1 MYRDI
6 TEIKQF
12 YQSSLGKLTAQILG
26 GKIKSFWTEKI
37 HTDKNVIG
45 IGYPLPYLDNCTHEK
60 TFSVMTATQG
70 VVRWPNI
77 GPCRTVL
84 TEDHILPLA
93 DNSAERLL
101 LIHAVENA
109 DYLRELMHEVWR
121 VLEPNGRVLLV
132 VPSRAGLWADSD
144 KTPFGHGRPY
154 SMKQLRN
161 LLHGLQFVI
170 ESHRRALYFFPS
182 HNRALLS
189 IAPALEF
196 LGEMFLPKFGGV
208 TIVEATKQLYNV
220 TPLKVSPVATQ
231 TPVPAWSGEAVPT
244 A

>member
-26 GKIKSFWTEKI
+26 RKLKSFWGEEIAVEKNI
-37 HTDKNVIG
+37 LGV
-45 IGYPLPYLDNCTHEK
+45 GYPLPYLDKCDHRK
-60 TFSVMTATQG
+60 TFAVMTATQG
-70 VVRWPNI
+70 VTRWPLL

-84 TEDHILPLA
+84 TEDHIIPLQ
-93 DNSAERLL
+93 DNSAERILL
-101 LIHAVENA
+101 VHAVENA

-132 VPSRAGLWADSD
+132 VPSRAGLWANSD
-144 KTPFGHGRPY
+144 KTPFGHGRPF

-161 LLHGLQFVI
+161 MLFNLQFVI
-170 ESHRRALYFFPS
+170 ENHRRALYFFPS
-182 HNRALLS
+182 HNRALIS

-220 TPLKVSPVATQ
+220 TPVKVSPVTTNYPA
-231 TPVPAWSGEAVPT
+231 PVWESEPVPT